1 MTSGNNIEDARK
13 TYSAFTGLVKWG
25 TIVTAVVTCIVVLII
40 AS

>member
-1 MTSGNNIEDARK
+1 MTSGNDIEYARK

-25 TIVTAVVTCIVVLII
+25 TIAAAIVAIIVVLII